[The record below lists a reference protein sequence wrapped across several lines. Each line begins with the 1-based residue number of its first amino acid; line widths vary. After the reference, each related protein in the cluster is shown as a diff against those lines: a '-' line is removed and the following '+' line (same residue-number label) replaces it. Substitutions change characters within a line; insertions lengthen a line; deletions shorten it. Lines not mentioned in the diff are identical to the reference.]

1 MIILGIIFFWLVSI
15 GVTMLFAMKEKQKE
29 FDKSPIF
36 QYIKNLEDRVKILEM
51 EVKFNQKSSRENY
64 QELYDSLIIIEKYV
78 KNHLDNTNIIK

>member
-15 GVTMLFAMKEKQKE
+15 GVAMIFAMKEKQKE